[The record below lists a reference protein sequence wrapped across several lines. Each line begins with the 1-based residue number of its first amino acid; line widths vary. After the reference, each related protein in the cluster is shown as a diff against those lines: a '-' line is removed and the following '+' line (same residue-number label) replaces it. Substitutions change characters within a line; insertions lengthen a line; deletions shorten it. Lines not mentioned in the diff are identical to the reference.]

1 MIQSISQVAGQ
12 FRISART
19 LRYYEQMG
27 LISPVRNE
35 ENAYRMYDENNLR
48 TLQQII
54 ILRKLRIPLRQI
66 AEILKSDDAKTAIEI
81 FEENLSDLEN
91 EITALSTIRNVIE
104 SLLAKLHLDETKFA
118 LPDDENLLDIVDSLT
133 ITKTGFREEKNME
146 ELNQASSKLKKL
158 TDRDVRILYLPPCT
172 VASIQYYGDGAEE
185 YTGRIIDRFARSADL
200 RRLYP
205 ASRHFGFNWPD
216 PTDETGIHG
225 YERWVTVPDS
235 MEIPAPLTRKCF
247 PGGVFA
253 AHMIPMGAFEEWGL
267 LCDWV
272 DKSTRYDFNITD
284 EGNGYHSGLLEE
296 HLNWIQ
302 YHCDPDYKEED
313 IQLDLLIAVKAK

>member
-1 MIQSISQVAGQ
+1 MIQSISQVSRQ

-35 ENAYRMYDENNLR
+35 ENAYRMYDENTLR

-54 ILRKLRIPLRQI
+54 ILRKLRIPLKQI
-66 AEILKSDDAKTAIEI
+66 AEILKSDGTQTAIEI
-81 FEENLSDLEN
+81 FEENLSALET
-91 EITALSTIRNVIE
+91 EITALSTIRDVIE
-104 SLLAKLHLDETKFA
+104 SLLARLHLDASEFS

-133 ITKTGFREEKNME
+133 LTKIGFREEKNLE
-146 ELNQASSKLKKL
+146 ELNRASSKLKQL

-185 YTGRIIDRFARSADL
+185 YTGRIIDCFARSVNL
-200 RRLYP
+200 PELYP
-205 ASRHFGFNWPD
+205 SARHFGFNWPD

-225 YERWVTVPDS
+225 YERWVTVPDD
-235 MEIPAPLTRKCF
+235 MELPAPLTKKYF
-247 PGGVFA
+247 AGGLFA

-272 DKSTRYDFNITD
+272 DKSPKYDFNITD
-284 EGNGYHSGLLEE
+284 EGSGYHSGLLEE
-296 HLNWIQ
+296 HLNWIR
-302 YHCDPDYKEED
+302 YHCNPAYKEED
-313 IQLDLLIAVKAK
+313 IQLDLLIAVKEK